1 MPRLFPAA
9 ADFRGWLAQHSA
21 EVTELIVGFRKKI
34 AANPAL
40 PSLSQSM
47 KSGVSAG
54 STACE
59 SASTTPRTKSVLP
72 NANPLRHG
80 APSPS
85 RRSPISP
92 AGVVCSR
99 LAWRRSHAAR
109 TKNQAANRTSSRRKY
124 RFHPPMKHAFGST
137 RQGGVSSNRSRP
149 VFTNW

>member
-21 EVTELIVGFRKKI
+21 EAIELIVGFRKKV

-40 PSLSQSM
+40 SGLNQSM
-47 KSGVSAG
+47 KGGVSAG

-59 SASTTPRTKSVLP
+59 SASTTPRTKSVSP

-80 APSPS
+80 AFSTS

-92 AGVVCSR
+92 ARAVCSR
-99 LAWRRSHAAR
+99 PGWQRSHAAR
-109 TKNQAANRTSSRRKY
+109 TKNQAANRTSSRRKHRY
-124 RFHPPMKHAFGST
+124 HPSMKHAFGSI
-137 RQGGVSSNRSRP
+137 RQGGVSFNRSRP